1 LSKITK
7 MPDKGKWKSVVDP
20 KSGKTYFYHTVT
32 RETQWRKPSE
42 LASNEEKRKMDE
54 KEAKQKDF
62 FAAMEANIL
71 NSLSQGVLPGTGTE
85 TEVQRLAS
93 RKPSYREGRPAL
105 ERTISAMDETVLQ
118 DLIRRQPSI
127 HQPKKVES
135 IKSIVSSLG
144 GFESIVRQPSRLES
158 VSEMFNDLPDEG
170 NNLEDKAGDEGA
182 LNMSISS
189 GFGLSW
195 EETAALKKLGAIAK
209 EMNDAGNGETADASK
224 DIKVEGE
231 DTSKID
237 VVPMPNAAI
246 RAKSDGVFQK
256 AKIIGSDFDF
266 SDDDSDDED
275 KAVRPA
281 VARRNTCGTIYMKT
295 TMSAPDIDATIKCVC
310 GVFRTHILTSEIV
323 DAEAINEYEVFND
336 LQAGTTIKNTAP
348 PSLDEVTTFYRDIFL
363 KAQME
368 SDCIIM
374 SLIYVEKLIKK
385 TRGALRPRAANWRSL
400 IFSCMILSSKVW
412 DDLSMWNADF
422 SQSCPKGVSFPL
434 QRINDLEINILNVLC
449 FQVKVLASEYAKY
462 YFLLRSMLIK
472 SGLGG
477 DEMTNPLDV
486 EGARRLQ
493 QMSSQFE
500 SLSTGDA
507 KTSFK
512 GRNRAQSLN
521 PNMFGNNK
529 ERKTLQKMG
538 LEHVVEM

>member
-1 LSKITK
+1 
-7 MPDKGKWKSVVDP
+7 MPDEGNWKSAVDP
-20 KSGKTYFYHTVT
+20 NSGKTYYYHTVT
-32 RETQWRKPSE
+32 RETQWRKPLE
-42 LASNEEKRKMDE
+42 LATDEEKRKMDE
-54 KEAKQKDF
+54 KESKQKDF

-71 NSLSQGVLPGTGTE
+71 NSLSQGILPGTEKE

-93 RKPSYREGRPAL
+93 RKPSYREGRPVL
-105 ERTISAMDETVLQ
+105 ERTISAMDESVLK

-127 HQPKKVES
+127 HQTKKVES

-144 GFESIVRQPSRLES
+144 GFESIVRQPSSLES
-158 VSEMFNDLPDEG
+158 VNEMFDDLPDEG
-170 NNLEDKAGDEGA
+170 SNSEGLAGDGTA
-182 LNMSISS
+182 LNMSSS
-189 GFGLSW
+189 NGFGLSW
-195 EETAALKKLGAIAK
+195 GETAALKKLGAIAK
-209 EMNDAGNGETADASK
+209 EMKDAENGKTAEVSK
-224 DIKVEGE
+224 GIKYEGR
-231 DTSKID
+231 DSSKIIG
-237 VVPMPNAAI
+237 VAKSAAPK

-256 AKIIGSDFDF
+256 AKNIGSRDLDFDP

-281 VARRNTCGTIYMKT
+281 VARRNTCGTMYMKT

-310 GVFRTHILTSEIV
+310 GVFRTHILTSELV
-323 DAEAINEYEVFND
+323 DAETINDYEVFND
-336 LQAGTTIKNTAP
+336 LQDGSSSENTAP
-348 PSLDEVTTFYRDIFL
+348 PSLNEVTNFYRDIFL

-385 TRGALRPRAANWRSL
+385 TRGALRPGAANWRSL

-434 QRINDLEINILNVLC
+434 ERINDLEINILKVLG
-449 FQVKVLASEYAKY
+449 FQVKVPASEYAKY

-477 DEMTNPLDV
+477 DEMTSPLDV
-486 EGARRLQ
+486 EGAERLQ

-500 SLSTGDA
+500 NA
-507 KTSFK
+507 KKSFE
-512 GRNRAQSLN
+512 GRSRAQSLN
-521 PNMFGNNK
+521 PNILGNKNK
-529 ERKTLQKMG
+529 LRKTLPKMG
-538 LEHVVEM
+538 LEQVVEM